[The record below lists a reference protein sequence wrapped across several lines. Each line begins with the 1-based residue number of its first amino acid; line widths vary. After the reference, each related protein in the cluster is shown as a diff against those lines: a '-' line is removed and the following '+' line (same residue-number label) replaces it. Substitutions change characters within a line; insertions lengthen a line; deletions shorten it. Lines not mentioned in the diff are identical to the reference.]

1 MGFVFH
7 SIFTTSQTEVPHYEY
22 KKLFTTIENRTLK
35 IECILQN
42 GITEGRDSS
51 KNMIQKNFFFVNENF
66 KSRRCTLY
74 CTVYKGFGHQ
84 DKLS

>member
-7 SIFTTSQTEVPHYEY
+7 SIFTTSQTAVPLYEY

-51 KNMIQKNFFFVNENF
+51 KNMIQKNFFFCKWKLQKQKVYTVQ
-66 KSRRCTLY
+66 CT
-74 CTVYKGFGHQ
+74 KG
-84 DKLS
+84 LNIR

>member
-7 SIFTTSQTEVPHYEY
+7 SIFTTSQTAVPLYEY

-66 KSRRCTLY
+66 KSRRCL
-74 CTVYKGFGHQ
+74 VYKGFEHR